1 MKKLILAAAVVCIAA
16 VSQAAAVGWNC
27 TATNWKSGSYS
38 VFVVGMNGVTG
49 VDQIK
54 AIVAAGGLSKAD
66 SYAFYSG
73 GSVTTAGLATKTA
86 TDSGKAI
93 AYKSDGDAAANT
105 YTAFMVIQSS
115 AGDKASY
122 TATKDLTLE
131 NDSTS
136 KSWGF
141 SNQNTALASNTF
153 TVNTPE
159 PTSGVLLL
167 LGMAGLALKR
177 KRA

>member
-1 MKKLILAAAVVCIAA
+1 MKKVIIGAVLILAAT
-16 VSQAAAVGWNC
+16 VSQAAAVGWTCMN
-27 TATNWKSGSYS
+27 AANFKSGSYS
-38 VFVVGMNGVTG
+38 FFVIGKNGVTG

-66 SYAFYSG
+66 DYAYFSG
-73 GSVTTAGLATKTA
+73 SITAAGLA
-86 TDSGKAI
+86 SR
-93 AYKSDGDAAANT
+93 ANT
-105 YTAFMVIQSS
+105 VTPAVEISYSGSGTDTYSAFIFVQ
-115 AGDKASY
+115 DKDGKNASF
-122 TATKDLTLE
+122 TTTESITMD

-136 KSWGF
+136 KTFGF
-141 SNQNTALASNTF
+141 GNQAASFTANNF